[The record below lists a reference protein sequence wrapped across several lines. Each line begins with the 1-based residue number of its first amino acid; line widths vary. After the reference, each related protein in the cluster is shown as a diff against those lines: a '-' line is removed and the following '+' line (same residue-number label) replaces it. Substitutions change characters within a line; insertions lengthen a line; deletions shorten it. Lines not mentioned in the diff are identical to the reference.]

1 MKISD
6 LVVEGQDK
14 DAKPT
19 HKVTVTFSEP
29 NNATVSKR
37 NDIRTQKATAQAD
50 DKDSAIERI
59 KKHYTKAGY
68 KVHDI
73 KHDGLKEEIEEI
85 VELSKNT
92 LGSYNKKAAVSLA
105 VGGIKMGRDTSN
117 AVIRDGEKTVTKR
130 IKGINRATDK
140 LTKEEVELEEAL
152 SDAARELV
160 VHGDNDSH
168 LFHSSREPII
178 ANLKQKVAKGTYDHE
193 KAKKLW
199 SHHADRTAQ
208 SYAKEHGD
216 SKTPWHKQFTT
227 ADRKQ
232 AASHFADQARD
243 EHLNEEQLDEL
254 SKDTLASYEKKSRVA
269 AHKHALASELKGLA
283 ADPAGSYAHKQMADK
298 RHAGWKVAVKKLN
311 TEESDQLPSRKP
323 FGSVFGS
330 AKDQAQSLKNH
341 LDAIEHTHQIAQK
354 LKAKK
359 EKEEL
364 GEEVEEEV
372 DESSAHKLLA
382 NKLRNMYLL
391 KKGAGDAT
399 RPAVVST
406 KKPIGSRV
414 ADIGPGGKEYNVK
427 TDKAWDDTQKE
438 ETELEEEP
446 ATRELCQSSK
456 PDDALGA
463 SQLSSCKSQGYRAH
477 TGGKSHKIGSDR
489 VHVNRKKI
497 KGKKY
502 GGPLPDW
509 S

>member
-85 VELSKNT
+85 VELSKKT
-92 LGSYNKKAAVSLA
+92 LGAYTKQAAVGLA
-105 VGGIKMGRDTSN
+105 LSGIGIGRSDNT
-117 AVIRDGEKTVTKR
+117 APHAKTMTKR
-130 IKGINRATDK
+130 IAGINRATDK
-140 LTKEEVELEEAL
+140 LTKEEAELDEAL

-243 EHLNEEQLDEL
+243 EHLNEEQLDEELFTGGRSYHPTL
-254 SKDTLASYEKKSRVA
+254 SGKLDRLRSIHKKLASSGYTTNSSKHLSTPKYEIDHMG
-269 AHKHALASELKGLA
+269 HKEVT
-283 ADPAGSYAHKQMADK
+283 Y
-298 RHAGWKVAVKKLN
+298 
-311 TEESDQLPSRKP
+311 RKP
-323 FGSVFGS
+323 GQSDVTVNHGGY
-330 AKDQAQSLKNH
+330 AKGGPEFYVGAR
-341 LDAIEHTHQIAQK
+341 
-354 LKAKK
+354 K
-359 EKEEL
+359 E
-364 GEEVEEEV
+364 
-372 DESSAHKLLA
+372 
-382 NKLRNMYLL
+382 
-391 KKGAGDAT
+391 
-399 RPAVVST
+399 ST
-406 KKPIGSRV
+406 KKSNLPEESSLDEDQLDENQKYDYGVCLTKGTTVGARQHTI
-414 ADIGPGGKEYNVK
+414 INVK
-427 TDKAWDDTQKE
+427 AKDSDEAEKLAREEHIKKFPHAQHKDFHVAKISNYGKSKE
-438 ETELEEEP
+438 E
-446 ATRELCQSSK
+446 
-456 PDDALGA
+456 
-463 SQLSSCKSQGYRAH
+463 
-477 TGGKSHKIGSDR
+477 
-489 VHVNRKKI
+489 
-497 KGKKY
+497 
-502 GGPLPDW
+502 
-509 S
+509 

>member
-243 EHLNEEQLDEL
+243 EHLNEEQLDEELFTGGRSYHPTL
-254 SKDTLASYEKKSRVA
+254 SGKLDRLRSIHKKLASSGYTTNSSKHLSTPKYEIDHMG
-269 AHKHALASELKGLA
+269 HKEVT
-283 ADPAGSYAHKQMADK
+283 Y
-298 RHAGWKVAVKKLN
+298 
-311 TEESDQLPSRKP
+311 RKP
-323 FGSVFGS
+323 GQSDVTVNHGGY
-330 AKDQAQSLKNH
+330 AKGGPEFYVGAR
-341 LDAIEHTHQIAQK
+341 
-354 LKAKK
+354 K
-359 EKEEL
+359 E
-364 GEEVEEEV
+364 
-372 DESSAHKLLA
+372 
-382 NKLRNMYLL
+382 
-391 KKGAGDAT
+391 
-399 RPAVVST
+399 ST
-406 KKPIGSRV
+406 KKSNLPEESSLDEDQLDENQKYDYGVCLTKGTTVGARQHTI
-414 ADIGPGGKEYNVK
+414 INVK
-427 TDKAWDDTQKE
+427 AKDSDEAEKLAREEHIKKFPHAQHKDFHVAKISNYGKSKE
-438 ETELEEEP
+438 E
-446 ATRELCQSSK
+446 
-456 PDDALGA
+456 
-463 SQLSSCKSQGYRAH
+463 
-477 TGGKSHKIGSDR
+477 
-489 VHVNRKKI
+489 
-497 KGKKY
+497 
-502 GGPLPDW
+502 
-509 S
+509 

>member
-14 DAKPT
+14 DAKST

-105 VGGIKMGRDTSN
+105 VGGMKAGRGDTT
-117 AVIRDGEKTVTKR
+117 ADHTKTMTKR

-140 LTKEEVELEEAL
+140 LTKEE
-152 SDAARELV
+152 
-160 VHGDNDSH
+160 
-168 LFHSSREPII
+168 
-178 ANLKQKVAKGTYDHE
+178 
-193 KAKKLW
+193 
-199 SHHADRTAQ
+199 
-208 SYAKEHGD
+208 
-216 SKTPWHKQFTT
+216 
-227 ADRKQ
+227 
-232 AASHFADQARD
+232 
-243 EHLNEEQLDEL
+243 
-254 SKDTLASYEKKSRVA
+254 
-269 AHKHALASELKGLA
+269 SEL
-283 ADPAGSYAHKQMADK
+283 
-298 RHAGWKVAVKKLN
+298 
-311 TEESDQLPSRKP
+311 EESDQLPIRKYSS
-323 FGSVFGS
+323 FIHGG
-330 AKDQAQSLKNH
+330 KKERLQSMQDKR
-341 LDAIEHTHQIAQK
+341 DVITHIDQIAQK

-364 GEEVEEEV
+364 GKEVEEEV